1 MPPPETL
8 DRAAVAR
15 EAGRAAASYDSVAA
29 LTREIGAELLSR
41 VAYFDLAPR
50 TVLDLG
56 AGTGHASRALR
67 ARFRAALVI
76 ALDLSPGMLAIAARQ
91 ARWPRRFERVAGD
104 ACALPLRSGSI
115 DLVHSSLALP
125 SFADLDA
132 ALAEIRRVM
141 TPRGLFLFSALG
153 PDTLRELRESWAAAD
168 SAVHVHDF
176 VDMHD
181 LGSALTRAG
190 FAEPVLDV
198 EHYRRHFESLPALA
212 AALRAAGARNAHA
225 ARPRG
230 LTTRRRLATLTQAYE
245 GRRENGRLPATFEV
259 IYGAAFAGEPRAAR
273 AGGEFVVSLD
283 RLLSR

>member
-1 MPPPETL
+1 MPPPEHL

-15 EAGRAAASYDSVAA
+15 EAGRAAATYDSVTDPA
-29 LTREIGAELLSR
+29 REIGDELLSR
-41 VAYFDLAPR
+41 VAFFDLAPR
-50 TVLDLG
+50 AVLDLG
-56 AGTGHASRALR
+56 AGTGRASRALR
-67 ARFRAALVI
+67 ARFRAAQVI
-76 ALDLSPGMLAIAARQ
+76 ALDVSPAMLAVAGRR
-91 ARWPRRFERVAGD
+91 ARWPRRFDRVAGD

-115 DLVHSSLALP
+115 DLVHSGLALP
-125 SFADLDA
+125 WFADLDL

-153 PDTLRELRESWAAAD
+153 PDTLRELRESWASVD

-181 LGSALTRAG
+181 LGSALARAG

-198 EHYRRHFESLPALA
+198 EHYTRHFESLHALA
-212 AALRAAGARNAHA
+212 CALRAAGARNAHA

-230 LTTRRRLATLTQAYE
+230 LTTRRRFAALAQAYE
-245 GRRENGRLPATFEV
+245 SRRDGGRLPATFEV
-259 IYGAAFAGEPRAAR
+259 VYGAAFAGEPRAAR

-283 RLLSR
+283 KLLTR

>member
-1 MPPPETL
+1 MPPPESL

-15 EAGRAAASYDSVAA
+15 EAGRAAATCDSVAD
-29 LTREIGAELLSR
+29 LTREIGDELLSR

-67 ARFRAALVI
+67 ARFRAARVI
-76 ALDLSPGMLAIAARQ
+76 ALDLSIAMLAIAARQ
-91 ARWPRRFERVAGD
+91 ARWPRRFDRIAGD

-115 DLVHSSLALP
+115 DLVYCSLALP
-125 SFADLDA
+125 SFANLDA
-132 ALAEIRRVM
+132 ALAEIRRAM

-198 EHYRRHFESLPALA
+198 EHYVRQFESLAALA

-230 LTTRRRLATLTQAYE
+230 LTTRRRREALAQAYE
-245 GRRENGRLPATFEV
+245 SRRERGGLPATFEV
-259 IYGAAFAGEPRAAR
+259 VYGAAFAGEPRAAR
-273 AGGEFVVSLD
+273 PDGEFVVSLD
-283 RLLSR
+283 KLLTR

>member
-15 EAGRAAASYDSVAA
+15 EAGRAAATYDSVAD
-29 LTREIGAELLSR
+29 LMREVGDELLSR
-41 VAYFDLAPR
+41 VEYFDLAPR
-50 TVLDLG
+50 AVLDLG

-67 ARFRAALVI
+67 ARFRAALVV
-76 ALDLSPGMLAIAARQ
+76 ALDLSPAMLAAAARR

-104 ACALPLRSGSI
+104 AAALPLRTGSV
-115 DLVHSSLALP
+115 DLVYSSLALP
-125 SFADLDA
+125 SFVDLDG

-141 TPRGLFLFSALG
+141 TPKGLFLFSALG
-153 PDTLRELRESWAAAD
+153 PDTLRELRESWAEAD

-181 LGSALTRAG
+181 LGSALGRAG

-198 EHYRRHFESLPALA
+198 EHYTRHFESLPALA
-212 AALRAAGARNAHA
+212 TALRTAGARNAHA
-225 ARPRG
+225 ARARG
-230 LTTRRRLATLTQAYE
+230 LTTRRRLAALTRAYE
-245 GRRENGRLPATFEV
+245 SRRGDAGLPATFEV
-259 IYGAAFAGEPRAAR
+259 VFGAAFAGEPRAAQR
-273 AGGEFVVSLD
+273 GGEFVVSLD